1 MEVFG
6 QQSSAIVFR
15 VFPFTVMRMFLTK
28 TIENMKILL
37 ILEAWEMLAANVDC
51 LGYTGSCR
59 VSKKFRQSWKK
70 GCSTVALQPEGNRQK
85 PP

>member
-15 VFPFTVMRMFLTK
+15 AIPVIVVTIFLTK

-37 ILEAWEMLAANVDC
+37 ILEAWEMLAANIDC

-59 VSKKFRQSWKK
+59 
-70 GCSTVALQPEGNRQK
+70 
-85 PP
+85 